1 MAKGG
6 LMKQQITALPM
17 MFCHMTMSQHS
28 LWDTAGCHCAAVTLL
43 LAPSQGHEHCQPST
57 TKGCSTAP
65 SML

>member
-28 LWDTAGCHCAAVTLL
+28 LWDPCWVSLCCCHPAAGTI
-43 LAPSQGHEHCQPST
+43 T
-57 TKGCSTAP
+57 RT
-65 SML
+65 